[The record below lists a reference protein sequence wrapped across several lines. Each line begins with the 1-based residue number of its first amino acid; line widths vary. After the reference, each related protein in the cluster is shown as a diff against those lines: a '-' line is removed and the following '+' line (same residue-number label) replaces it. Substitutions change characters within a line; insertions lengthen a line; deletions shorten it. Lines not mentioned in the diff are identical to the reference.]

1 MRRFR
6 QNDAER
12 TAYGWSEIQI
22 MQIDGRRWETKAR
35 YAWLRENSDDDRKN
49 DNVDVKIASRNETND
64 AFEQKVENPER

>member
-1 MRRFR
+1 
-6 QNDAER
+6 
-12 TAYGWSEIQI
+12 